1 MSKTKRVWV
10 IVLACVL
17 SLIVLL
23 LTFTLIVTRKNSLK
37 LGEVRKSGD
46 WDIYLERNEFTWVVV
61 ELNSSKSYS
70 SVKIPYADIPVGY
83 FDVLIKLDNADITD
97 FEVPSTNIST
107 TIFITENCHI
117 DTLHI
122 ADPGNDVNATV
133 ILAPEAKV
141 DNVKYYDL
149 VSPNVRQFV
158 DFNNRGVMFSEPPED
173 DSFLKYGEDGLAYV
187 IGYSAKN
194 EDINS
199 IFAYDTSRNDTI
211 ITLPKGTEQ
220 IAEFCFASCN
230 ANTYFDNLLLFA
242 DNKYILQTWYS
253 LSESMKELPV
263 IEEIVLP
270 DGLREVCEYG
280 FAFSTVRKVIL
291 PDSLEL
297 LDECAFLYCPNLE
310 SITIPDSIDYIPTML
325 CAGCN
330 NLKDVTLHEGITSID
345 ALAFADCASLEY
357 LDIPKSVKTIVA
369 SAFNDTS
376 VTLELHDD
384 VEFLLFEV
392 PDGIDVFERLKNV
405 CVSKDGIKYTLQEYV
420 QRA

>member
-1 MSKTKRVWV
+1 MSKTKR
-10 IVLACVL
+10 ILIIILACVL

-23 LTFTLIVTRKNSLK
+23 LTFTLIVVRKNSLK

-46 WDIYLERNEFTWVVV
+46 WDIYLERNEFTWVVA

-97 FEVPSTNIST
+97 FEIPRTNIST

-122 ADPGNDVNATV
+122 ADHGNGVNATV

-158 DFNNRGVMFSEPPED
+158 DFNNRGIMFNEPPED
-173 DSFLKYGEDGLAYV
+173 DSFLKYDEDGLAYV
-187 IGYSAKN
+187 IGYSAEN

-230 ANTYFDNLLLFA
+230 ANTYFDSLLLFA
-242 DNKYILQTWYS
+242 DPEYVANIWRFLG
-253 LSESMKELPV
+253 ESVKEQPV
-263 IEEIVLP
+263 IEEIALP
-270 DGLREVCEYG
+270 DGLREICKYG
-280 FAFSTVRKVIL
+280 FAFSPVHKVNL

-297 LDECAFLYCPNLE
+297 LDTRAFLYCPNLE
-310 SITIPDSIDYIPTML
+310 SITIPNSIDYIPTML
-325 CAGCN
+325 CAGCYS
-330 NLKDVTLHEGITSID
+330 LKDVTLHEGITSID
-345 ALAFADCASLEY
+345 TLAFADCTSLEY

-369 SAFNDTS
+369 SAFNGTN

-384 VEFLLFEV
+384 VEFLFFEV
-392 PDGIDVFERLKNV
+392 SEGHDAFEKLKNV

-420 QRA
+420 QRP